1 MIETLRDSWAGMN
14 RREQQMVAGGTAFAV
29 FAVLWWVLIE
39 PAWDGRV
46 KLLKDLP
53 ALRSQVAEVAG
64 IAQLVGSH
72 PAPVRGA
79 DLMPGVEASQS
90 ASGLSGKVTVN
101 ASGSV
106 SARFE
111 KVVYSTA
118 AAWAQRTARELGAHL
133 EAASVSAPAAASAG
147 NDGGTGRVNVEF
159 VFAR

>member
-1 MIETLRDSWAGMN
+1 
-14 RREQQMVAGGTAFAV
+14 MVAGAAAFAAL
-29 FAVLWWVLIE
+29 AVLWWVFIE
-39 PAWDGRV
+39 PAWDGRAR
-46 KLLKDLP
+46 LLKDLP

-64 IAQLVGSH
+64 IAQVMSSR

-79 DLMPGVEASQS
+79 DLAPGVEASQS
-90 ASGLSGKVTVN
+90 ASGLSGKVTAN

-133 EAASVSAPAAASAG
+133 EAVSVSSPSSPASTTGAG
-147 NDGGTGRVNVEF
+147 EAGSGRVNAEF